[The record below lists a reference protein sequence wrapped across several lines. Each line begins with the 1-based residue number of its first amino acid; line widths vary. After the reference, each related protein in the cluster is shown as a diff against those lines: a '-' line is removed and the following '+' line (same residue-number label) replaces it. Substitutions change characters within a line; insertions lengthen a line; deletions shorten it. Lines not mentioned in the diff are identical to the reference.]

1 MSAIAQLSDR
11 LKGSLS
17 TNLNVVRKRLFGANN
32 EKLDFFM
39 DSFYKLSPN
48 QRTAMLSGFVAVI
61 ALFVLSAVGLY
72 FAQVNQLKRNLSGS
86 FAALHELQ
94 TMKSN
99 YEQETKNFDKL
110 VETVDRKTRQMS
122 LKPFFEKIANDLGV
136 TIEGLNDQKAPL
148 ATDNPLA
155 DKMQEVRVEMR
166 LPNISVP
173 RLMSFLVEIE
183 KSNKYLRVQD
193 LQVRGRYGTKLFFDG
208 QAKVRGYD
216 VSGSGAAGGGS
227 N

>member
-1 MSAIAQLSDR
+1 MSAIAQISDK

-17 TNLNVVRKRLFGANN
+17 ANLNVVRKRLFGANN

-48 QRTAMLSGFVAVI
+48 QRTAVLGGVVGVI

-72 FAQVNQLKRNLSGS
+72 FAQVNQLKRDLSGS

-94 TMKSN
+94 AMKSN

-110 VETVDRKTRQMS
+110 VETVDRKTRSMS

-148 ATDNPLA
+148 ASDNPLA

-216 VSGSGAAGGGS
+216 VSGASGG